1 MMPQTITYDF
11 NIDYCL
17 SLFERDSEK
26 AFVERDLDEIIGD
39 RDIYVY
45 YGYKE
50 CSKTMGIYTF
60 QSISFKYVSPN
71 LDIRE
76 DQIDTDL

>member
-1 MMPQTITYDF
+1 MDSWITTYEF

-17 SLFERDSEK
+17 SLFEAGSEK
-26 AFVERDLDEIIGD
+26 AYVERDLDEVLGD

-45 YGYKE
+45 YDYKE

-60 QSISFKYVSPN
+60 DSISFKYVSP
-71 LDIRE
+71 
-76 DQIDTDL
+76 